1 MKDEQLRQKIGEQI
15 RKQREEQGW
24 EVEQVATMAG
34 VKALTIQKIEQGQ
47 ISLPLDILA
56 KVANV
61 LNLKIELNAL

>member
-1 MKDEQLRQKIGEQI
+1 MKASELMIGDWVLD
-15 RKQREEQGW
+15 G
-24 EVEQVATMAG
+24 G
-34 VKALTIQKIEQGQ
+34 VKASTIQKIEQGQ

>member
-1 MKDEQLRQKIGEQI
+1 MKDEQLRQKIGEKI

-34 VKALTIQKIEQGQ
+34 VKASTIQKIEQGQ

-56 KVANV
+56 KIANV

>member
-1 MKDEQLRQKIGEQI
+1 MKGLTRKYIGDLIQK
-15 RKQREEQGW
+15 KREEQGW

-34 VKALTIQKIEQGQ
+34 VKASTIQKIEQGQ

-61 LNLKIELNAL
+61 LNFKIELNAL